1 MKAILFALSLAPAF
15 AVPLVAVGAAA
26 QSPAPRGGLG
36 FAFGTTPEDSP
47 AQGALIT
54 EVYPGT
60 AVAAAGV
67 RPNDVVTGVDGH
79 PLDNGA
85 VLATYLMGLHGLH
98 RVVLQIV
105 RPTATKLAPM
115 TVTVLLS
122 DTPGDSVAPNGVHW
136 SVSIDGNVRNYTPD
150 RSVEVTSWQQAVR
163 LIPRDHVHES
173 SVWSIYDHP
182 RDHPSSFVVRET
194 VAGATRIVISPGAM
208 YANTV
213 EEAHAKLPPGSTILP
228 KDPQNPPN
236 PIEVWIAP

>member
-1 MKAILFALSLAPAF
+1 MRMVVACALC
-15 AVPLVAVGAAA
+15 LVAAGAGA
-26 QSPAPRGGLG
+26 QAAPRGGLG
-36 FAFGTTPEDSP
+36 FAFGTTAADAP
-47 AQGALIT
+47 AQGALVT

-60 AVAAAGV
+60 AAAAAGV

-85 VLATYLMGLHGLH
+85 ALATYLMGLHGLH
-98 RVVLQIV
+98 HVVLQVV
-105 RPTATKLAPM
+105 RPAAASSAPM
-115 TVTVLLS
+115 TVTVLFS

-150 RSVEVTSWQQAVR
+150 RSIEVSSWQQAVK
-163 LIPRDHVHES
+163 LIPRDREHES

-182 RDHPSSFVVRET
+182 RDHPSSFVIRET
-194 VAGATRIVISPGAM
+194 VAGGTRLVISPAAM

-213 EEAHAKLPPGSTILP
+213 EDAHAKLPPGSTILP

-236 PIEVWIAP
+236 LIEVWIAP

>member
-1 MKAILFALSLAPAF
+1 MRMAVACALCLVAAGAGAQ
-15 AVPLVAVGAAA
+15 AVP
-26 QSPAPRGGLG
+26 PRGGLG
-36 FAFGTTPEDSP
+36 FAFGTTAADAP
-47 AQGALIT
+47 AQGALVT

-60 AVAAAGV
+60 AAAAAGV
-67 RPNDVVTGVDGH
+67 RPNDVVTAVDGH

-105 RPTATKLAPM
+105 RSSAGGSAPM

-122 DTPGDSVAPNGVHW
+122 DTPGDSIAPNGVHW

-150 RSVEVTSWQQAVR
+150 RSIEVSSWQQAVKI
-163 LIPRDHVHES
+163 IPRDHEHES

-182 RDHPSSFVVRET
+182 RDHPSSFVIRET
-194 VAGATRIVISPGAM
+194 VAGATRLVISPAAM

-213 EEAHAKLPPGSTILP
+213 AEAHAKLPAGSTILP

-236 PIEVWIAP
+236 LIEVWIAP

>member
-1 MKAILFALSLAPAF
+1 VKAILFALFL

-26 QSPAPRGGLG
+26 QSPVPRGGLG

-60 AVAAAGV
+60 TVAAAGV
-67 RPNDVVTGVDGH
+67 RPNDVVTAVDGH

-85 VLATYLMGLHGLH
+85 ILATYLMGLHGLH

-105 RPTATKLAPM
+105 RPTTTTAAPM

-150 RSVEVTSWQQAVR
+150 RSVEVLSWQQAVK
-163 LIPRDHVHES
+163 LIPRDRVHES

-182 RDHPSSFVVRET
+182 RDHPSSFVIRET
-194 VAGATRIVISPGAM
+194 VAGATRIVTSPGAM

-213 EEAHAKLPPGSTILP
+213 DEAHAKLPPGSTILP

-236 PIEVWIAP
+236 LIEVWIAP

>member
-1 MKAILFALSLAPAF
+1 MVKAIRFAWFL

-36 FAFGTTPEDSP
+36 FAFGTTTEDSP

-67 RPNDVVTGVDGH
+67 RPNDVVTAVDGH

-105 RPTATKLAPM
+105 RPTAAKLAPM

-150 RSVEVTSWQQAVR
+150 RSVEVLSWQQAVR
-163 LIPRDHVHES
+163 LIPRDQAHES

-182 RDHPSSFVVRET
+182 RDHPSSFVIRET

-236 PIEVWIAP
+236 LIEVWIAP